1 MNDILS
7 SKTINLIL
15 LSAFGIT
22 LLSVVALYQ
31 SGIYPA
37 SFYADSISTSLI
49 AGALLLRNR
58 LTVDARLGL
67 LIFSGTMSGLAA
79 AYYNPLSSESML
91 VLTITVSLSLVNW
104 DGKRSLIAPSVILF
118 AFTLMTILAV
128 TDIWHFNPNGMQHV
142 DAVRLWLVTS
152 VCFWMMVAV
161 LWLTIG
167 ELKKRL
173 NNQIKQLQLMNNK
186 LFQSAFMDEA
196 TGLPNRKYF
205 QQQIEL
211 AMNSRNS
218 FRVFSLKVNGVS
230 LTKALH
236 GLSRCEDGLKLLA
249 SIIQKYAG
257 EDSFLA
263 RIDTDQFALIADKL
277 NENDYLPLL
286 TEFQHALRNNQQLK
300 ILGFRHAMATTVW
313 PKDCQDFAGI
323 MKNLEMTLHDSENDN
338 GELRIFS
345 LQQEQRLRE
354 YSELREIVHQALTDG
369 LFYPV
374 YQSKVRCDDSSVA
387 GFEGLARL
395 RHQESFISPAQF
407 IPLLHEEGW
416 MEVFG
421 QRMLDAIIRD
431 IPSLMAHYG
440 SAIKVA
446 ANVSPPLFLSSDFV
460 PFVKS
465 CLIRHNVSPANLVIE
480 ITEEVFATDVT
491 NIIQSCRELQQLGIN
506 VSLDDFGTGF
516 SSLSYLQLIQFDE
529 IKIDR
534 AFVKHILSSVKG
546 QVLLQSMCQLV
557 QNLDCKVV
565 IEGIEEIAQF
575 EMVRPLA
582 DEIQGFYFSKPTPLQ
597 QLFST

>member
-1 MNDILS
+1 M
-7 SKTINLIL
+7 
-15 LSAFGIT
+15 A
-22 LLSVVALYQ
+22 
-31 SGIYPA
+31 
-37 SFYADSISTSLI
+37 
-49 AGALLLRNR
+49 
-58 LTVDARLGL
+58 
-67 LIFSGTMSGLAA
+67 
-79 AYYNPLSSESML
+79 
-91 VLTITVSLSLVNW
+91 
-104 DGKRSLIAPSVILF
+104 
-118 AFTLMTILAV
+118 ILAL
-128 TDIWHFNPNGMQHV
+128 TDTWHMNLNGPQHP
-142 DAVRLWLVTS
+142 DSLRLWLVTL
-152 VCFWMMVAV
+152 VCFWMMVVV

-173 NNQIKQLQLMNNK
+173 YIQIEQLQLMNNK
-186 LFQSAFMDEA
+186 LFQSALMDEV
-196 TGLPNRKYF
+196 TGLPNRQYF

-211 AMNSRNS
+211 AMNCRNS
-218 FRVFSLKVNGVS
+218 FRIFSLKVNGIS
-230 LTKALH
+230 LVKALH
-236 GLSRCEDGLKLLA
+236 GLPKCEDGLRLLA
-249 SIIQKYAG
+249 SIIKKYSG
-257 EDSFLA
+257 EESFLA
-263 RIDTDQFALIADKL
+263 RVDTDQFALLADKL
-277 NENDYLPLL
+277 NEEDYLPLL
-286 TEFQHALRNNQQLK
+286 TEFQQAMRDNQHLK
-300 ILGFRHAMATTVW
+300 MLGFKHAMATTVW
-313 PKDCQDFAGI
+313 PNDGQDFAGL
-323 MKNLEMTLHDSENDN
+323 MKNLEMTLHDSEKDN

-345 LQQEQRLRE
+345 IQQEQRLRE
-354 YSELREIVHQALTDG
+354 YSDLREIVHQALNDG

-374 YQSKVRCDDSSVA
+374 YQSKVKCEDRSVA

-395 RHQESFISPAQF
+395 RHKENFVSPAQF

-431 IPSLMAHYG
+431 IPSLIDHYG

-446 ANVSPPLFLSSDFV
+446 ANVSPPLFLSADFV
-460 PFVKS
+460 PFVKE
-465 CLIRHNVSPANLVIE
+465 CLIRHNVPPANLVVE

-491 NIIQSCRELQQLGIN
+491 NIIHSCRELQQLGVN

-534 AFVKHILSSVKG
+534 AFVKNILSSVKG

-597 QLFST
+597 QLFSA